1 MEAAPQ
7 KESTIKEL
15 QRPFPALTPSQRYH
29 FEAFGYVIVPGV
41 LSAEECETINDAL
54 HKIQRDVQDP
64 EYSARRQPHQPFALI
79 NAPHH
84 TYMGGILEA
93 DPAITA
99 FATHPRL
106 IGMAEEIV
114 GGEARIVE
122 FNAHINSRD
131 PQLDLSKPPTYALHN
146 GMDVPFGSHYKNDL
160 YHCNFVKTLTTL
172 VDLGPEDGGTVLI
185 PGSHKVAA
193 PQADIINAAYADP
206 NLIHQLIAPA
216 GSTLI
221 FSETTIHATGQ
232 LRSEKER
239 AIIIAGYA
247 ASMFP
252 YWDGGEM
259 SDEFRNSI
267 PDNLKTF
274 LLGKAHWTRGPRY
287 RTLADSID
295 ARTFTIADGWRPN
308 KGH

>member
-1 MEAAPQ
+1 MQPASQNE
-7 KESTIKEL
+7 EL
-15 QRPFPALTPSQRYH
+15 KRPFPALTPSQRYH
-29 FEAFGYVIVPGV
+29 FEVFGYVIVPGV
-41 LSAEECETINDAL
+41 LSADECETINEAL
-54 HKIQRDVQDP
+54 HKIKRDFQDP
-64 EYSARRQPHQPFALI
+64 EYSARRRKNQPFALI
-79 NAPHH
+79 NVPHH
-84 TYMGGILEA
+84 TYMGSILEA
-93 DPAITA
+93 EPAITA

-106 IGMAEEIV
+106 IGMAEEII

-131 PQLDLSKPPTYALHN
+131 PKLDLSKPPTYALHN
-146 GMDVPFGSHYKNDL
+146 GTDVPFGSHYKNDL

-172 VDLGPEDGGTVLI
+172 VDLGPDDGGTVVI
-185 PGSHKVAA
+185 PGSHKIAA
-193 PQADIINAAYADP
+193 PQADIIKAAYGDP
-206 NLIHQLIAPA
+206 NLIHQLVAPA
-216 GSTLI
+216 GSTLL

-239 AIIIAGYA
+239 AIIIAGYG

-259 SDEFRNSI
+259 SEDFKNSI

-287 RTLADSID
+287 RTLADPVD
-295 ARTFTIADGWRPN
+295 PRTFTLADGWWPN
-308 KGH
+308 MRS